1 MNTRW
6 WSPAPGFQP
15 TTPVLAAAAA
25 AGVPIWGDVELAWR
39 LDAAGRYGPPRRWLV
54 VTGTNGK
61 TTTTSMLHAMLTTA
75 GLRSVLCGNIGSP
88 VLDVLD
94 QPAELLAV
102 ELSSFQLYWAPS
114 LRPEAGVVLNIAE
127 DHLDWHSTMAEYSAA
142 KARVLNGRVAVVGLD
157 DRRAAALL
165 ATASAPVRVGFRLG
179 EPAAGEL
186 GVRDGQLVDRAF
198 VADPADGLALLAA
211 ASIPVPG
218 PSGVLDT
225 LAAAALARSV
235 GVPAEAIAAAIATFK
250 LGRHR
255 AEVVAVADG
264 ITYVDDSK
272 ATNPHAAEASVLA
285 YPRVVWVAGGL
296 LKGATVD
303 AEVARIASRL
313 VGAVLIGRDRAQVAE
328 ALSRHAPDV
337 PVVQVVTGEDVE
349 MHATADV
356 SGTSVVEVAIGD
368 DGTVGARVMTAVV
381 AAARGLAQPG
391 DTVLLA
397 PAGASFD
404 QFAAT
409 PTVATLRGRRT
420 RGAPVAG
427 VGNALTRLLRRG
439 KEQNGRLRRTRSWS
453 RRPSRPR
460 RGAPRTRLSAWLGR
474 PMTSFHL
481 LIAVAALLTT
491 LGLIMVLSASGVR
504 SYGADGSAWVI
515 FGKQVIVDGHR
526 THRLLRVHADVSAV
540 HPADGVHQ
548 LRDHHH
554 LAGAGADSG
563 HRQPRQRLP

>member
-1 MNTRW
+1 VPDELDLLVGGAPVLIAGGRVTGRAILAALTRFGAAPTVCDDD
-6 WSPAPGFQP
+6 PAMLRPYADGGVATADPGVAEHRISDYALVVTSPGFQP

-25 AGVPIWGDVELAWR
+25 AGIPIWGDVELAWR

-61 TTTTSMLHAMLTTA
+61 TTTTSMLHAMLTAA

-102 ELSSFQLYWAPS
+102 ELSSFQLHWAPS

-127 DHLDWHSTMAEYSAA
+127 DHLDWHSSMAEYSAA
-142 KARVLNGRVAVVGLD
+142 KARVLNGRVAVVGMD

-165 ATASAPVRVGFRLG
+165 GTASAPVRVGFRLG

-198 VADPADGLALLAA
+198 GANTADGLVLMPT

-235 GVPAEAIAAAIATFK
+235 GVPPEAIGAAISSFR

-285 YPRVVWVAGGL
+285 YPRVIWVAGGL
-296 LKGATVD
+296 LKGASVD
-303 AEVARIASRL
+303 AEVARVASRL

-337 PVVQVVTGEDVE
+337 PVVQVVTGEDVV
-349 MHATADV
+349 MHATADDP
-356 SGTSVVEVAIGD
+356 GASVVEVANAD
-368 DGTVGARVMTAVV
+368 DGTLGARVMTAVV
-381 AAARGLAQPG
+381 TAARGLAKPG

-404 QFAAT
+404 QFSGYADRGDSFAA
-409 PTVATLRGRRT
+409 
-420 RGAPVAG
+420 
-427 VGNALTRLLRRG
+427 
-439 KEQNGRLRRTRSWS
+439 
-453 RRPSRPR
+453 
-460 RGAPRTRLSAWLGR
+460 
-474 PMTSFHL
+474 
-481 LIAVAALLTT
+481 AVRAA
-491 LGLIMVLSASGVR
+491 IR
-504 SYGADGSAWVI
+504 
-515 FGKQVIVDGHR
+515 
-526 THRLLRVHADVSAV
+526 
-540 HPADGVHQ
+540 
-548 LRDHHH
+548 
-554 LAGAGADSG
+554 
-563 HRQPRQRLP
+563 